1 MEITIKILE
10 LDALVNAL
18 NNLAS
23 AFGGRNIQ
31 HSNNQP
37 VQPTQQTPVQNIPAY
52 QQPVQQAPVQQA
64 PVQTPTYQQPIQ
76 QAAPVNTPNQNFIQQ
91 QVPNTQAPIQQVPT
105 SHGTQNYTQDQLA
118 VAMTALHDAG
128 KLDAVMGALS
138 QFGAETL
145 MQVPKEQYAALAT
158 MLRGAGANI

>member
-23 AFGGRNIQ
+23 ALGGKNIQ
-31 HSNNQP
+31 QTNNQP
-37 VQPTQQTPVQNIPAY
+37 VQSTQQAPVQNIPTY
-52 QQPVQQAPVQQA
+52 QQPVQQAPA
-64 PVQTPTYQQPIQ
+64 QTPTYQQPIQ
-76 QAAPVNTPNQNFIQQ
+76 QTAPVNAPNQSFTQQ
-91 QVPNTQAPIQQVPT
+91 QIPNTQAPIQQVPT